1 MFRLC
6 FENHRKDGLVWAI
19 DVDGKWTLAATVR
32 VNVPVQTSY
41 APKATLPEP
50 AACLWTA
57 APVSLVITGSTVTVN
72 PA

>member
-19 DVDGKWTLAATVR
+19 DVDGKWTLAAKVS
-32 VNVPVQTSY
+32 VNVPVQTNY
-41 APKATLPEP
+41 APKATAPEP
-50 AACLWTA
+50 SACLWTA
-57 APVSLVITGSTVTVN
+57 EPVSLKIDGSHVSVN